1 MSTPEGKVKSRVDA
15 ILAKYT
21 NVLINPTTK
30 GYGKSGA
37 ADKITCIS
45 GQFIAI
51 ETKSNQAVGIKKYP
65 TKLQY
70 RFLAN
75 VLRIG
80 GNIAVV
86 NETNIDQFEEWINA
100 IINDAGFGGQPKPLM
115 FQGCQHPYEAEQAK
129 EVMF

>member
-1 MSTPEGKVKSRVDA
+1 MSTPEGKVKSKVDA

-37 ADKITCIS
+37 ADKITCIE
-45 GQFIAI
+45 GIFIAI

-65 TKLQY
+65 TKLQQ

-75 VLRIG
+75 VLRNG
-80 GNIAVV
+80 GAVAVV
-86 NETNIDQFEEWINA
+86 NEDNVIYLEDWINELT
-100 IINDAGFGGQPKPLM
+100 QPHSRRELL
-115 FQGCQHPYEAEQAK
+115 FDGCPHPYEAEQAK
-129 EVMF
+129 EVTF

>member
-37 ADKITCIS
+37 ADKIICMN

-51 ETKSNQAVGIKKYP
+51 EVKSTQAVGIKKYP

-75 VLRIG
+75 VIRNRGRVAI
-80 GNIAVV
+80 I
-86 NETNIDQFEEWINA
+86 NETNVDQLEHWLFHSNE
-100 IINDAGFGGQPKPLM
+100 PLM
-115 FQGCQHPYEAEQAK
+115 FEGCQHPCVAEQAK
-129 EVMF
+129 EVTF

>member
-37 ADKITCIS
+37 ADKITCIA
-45 GQFIAI
+45 GFFVAI
-51 ETKSNQAVGIKKYP
+51 ETKSNQASGIKKYP
-65 TKLQY
+65 TKLQQ

-75 VLRIG
+75 VLRNNG
-80 GNIAVV
+80 YIAVV
-86 NETNIDQFEEWINA
+86 NEDNIDRFEDWIQN
-100 IINDAGFGGQPKPLM
+100 ISHPQTIRYREFL
-115 FQGCQHPYEAEQAK
+115 FEGCPHPYEAEQAK
-129 EVMF
+129 EVTF

>member
-1 MSTPEGKVKSRVDA
+1 MSTPEGKVKSKVDA

-37 ADKITCIS
+37 ADKIACMN

-51 ETKSNQAVGIKKYP
+51 EVKSTQAVGIKKYP

-75 VLRIG
+75 VIRNRGRVAI
-80 GNIAVV
+80 I
-86 NETNIDQFEEWINA
+86 NETNVDQLEHWLLHSNE
-100 IINDAGFGGQPKPLM
+100 PLM
-115 FQGCQHPYEAEQAK
+115 FEGCQHPYKAEQAK
-129 EVMF
+129 EVTF